1 MLQTLAVDDETPR
14 QLAERT
20 GKHYCV
26 RCLTEVTGDVYL
38 RNDFL
43 CEACAVKGEYPL
55 QSTPETMNDER

>member
-1 MLQTLAVDDETPR
+1 VDDETPR

-26 RCLTEVTGDVYL
+26 RCLAEVTVDVYL

-43 CEACAVKGEYPL
+43 CDACAEKDEYPL
-55 QSTPETMNDER
+55 QSTPSRDEG

>member
-1 MLQTLAVDDETPR
+1 VLQTLAVDDETPR

-26 RCLTEVTGDVYL
+26 RCLAEVADDVYL

-43 CEACAVKGEYPL
+43 CDACAERDEYPL
-55 QSTPETMNDER
+55 QSTPSRDEG

>member
-1 MLQTLAVDDETPR
+1 MLQTLGVDDETPR

-26 RCLTEVTGDVYL
+26 RCLAEVTVDVYL

-43 CEACAVKGEYPL
+43 CDACASSEEFPL
-55 QSTPETMNDER
+55 RSTPETMNDER